1 MDLEIGLSSIG
12 SIFAAM
18 ALLAFVETL
27 VPLHGRG
34 RWNRAHLTPNLVL
47 TGITFGANL
56 VLNTVLL
63 AIVLRVED
71 AGFGL
76 VRLLALP
83 PLPAAFVAVAAL
95 DLSFYAAHVSWHKIP
110 ALWRFH
116 AVHHSDPAVDVT
128 TTIRQHPGE
137 TLMRGAV
144 LAAAIVAVGPSVA
157 AFAVYRTAAA
167 LNGLLEHAN
176 LRVPRRLDAVLALVT
191 TWPNYHKIH
200 HSRAA
205 AETDSNYG
213 NLLSVWDRLFGTFT
227 PPQRGAAVVC
237 GLDGL
242 DRPELQTTSALLAQ
256 PFRAGRG
263 AASRSPSRPEA
274 SPRGARS

>member
-1 MDLEIGLSSIG
+1 MDLATGLSSIG
-12 SIFAAM
+12 SILAAM
-18 ALLAFVETL
+18 ALIAFVETL
-27 VPLHGRG
+27 VPLHARG
-34 RWNRAHLTPNLVL
+34 LWNRAHLAPNLVL

-56 VLNTVLL
+56 VLNAVLL

-76 VRLLALP
+76 LHLLSLP
-83 PLPAAFVAVAAL
+83 PLPAAFLAIAAL
-95 DLSFYAAHVSWHKIP
+95 DLSFYAAHVSWHKVP

-137 TLMRGAV
+137 TLLRGAV

-176 LRVPRRLDAVLALVT
+176 LRIPRRLDAALALVT
-191 TWPNYHKIH
+191 TWPHYHKIH

-213 NLLSVWDRLFGTFT
+213 NLFSVWDRLFGTYT
-227 PPQRGAAVVC
+227 PSQRGAAVVC

-242 DRPELQTTSALLAQ
+242 DRAELQTTAALLAQ

-263 AASRSPSRPEA
+263 ARSRSLSSPE
-274 SPRGARS
+274 GARS